1 MVEKI
6 KSVVLAIL
14 VFSSLFLTYQLWYS
28 KQPAELI
35 VEDTYERVIMEP
47 PRPLDE
53 VFFPSLLTIA
63 TEDGWIIPDRE
74 NSGFKAIWEVVRN
87 SIATLEKDPQNIA
100 AVIAEGEKLAVL
112 YFKPLLPA
120 GQDYNWT
127 INYPSLRISQIFIQ
141 RHENQLWMVAIAA
154 NEEAI
159 YARELQADMANP
171 LEGTIAVLKDSQA
184 VTYFQLSEDLF
195 YLSGEASVVIQDPI
209 FLPTEPLIMTRL
221 ALKPETYNRD
231 QLLKTFFV
239 DYSLARIIEE
249 KDGGLIYTDGEKGLR
264 LTSSS
269 IEYSNPRLEQTLV
282 NIEYYDALVNCNNY
296 ISYHGGWLPGLRLET
311 LEMTGWNQA
320 GAYAG
325 QWRMYFSGYPLFTS
339 IPTKVILN
347 DRGMVH
353 FSRSLYHIDESIQ
366 LDNTLVET
374 ANWLEALEK
383 AVVLLDEERA
393 GLRSYLRVEAMRP
406 AYAAVN
412 IGQSIIA
419 EPVWFIQVNG
429 KRFFLKAD
437 SLAQIKEGEL
447 M

>member
-1 MVEKI
+1 
-6 KSVVLAIL
+6 
-14 VFSSLFLTYQLWYS
+14 
-28 KQPAELI
+28 
-35 VEDTYERVIMEP
+35 
-47 PRPLDE
+47 
-53 VFFPSLLTIA
+53 
-63 TEDGWIIPDRE
+63 
-74 NSGFKAIWEVVRN
+74 
-87 SIATLEKDPQNIA
+87 
-100 AVIAEGEKLAVL
+100 
-112 YFKPLLPA
+112 
-120 GQDYNWT
+120 
-127 INYPSLRISQIFIQ
+127 
-141 RHENQLWMVAIAA
+141 
-154 NEEAI
+154 
-159 YARELQADMANP
+159 
-171 LEGTIAVLKDSQA
+171 
-184 VTYFQLSEDLF
+184 
-195 YLSGEASVVIQDPI
+195 
-209 FLPTEPLIMTRL
+209 MTRL